1 MTDTTDT
8 GTAPAEEQTAIN
20 TFSMTVKAQYIKDMS
35 FENPKAPYS
44 LRSDIRPDIE
54 IGVDVRAERMAEN
67 VFEVILQLNV
77 NGVHE
82 GDKVFIVELAYA
94 GVFQFENIRP
104 EQVEYVLMVECARL
118 LFPFAR
124 QIIGQVTA
132 DGGYPPLHI
141 QPIDFL
147 GVFQKNE
154 LQRQETGG
162 IDVSKI
168 ETEGTA

>member
-1 MTDTTDT
+1 MSDTDSGAT
-8 GTAPAEEQTAIN
+8 PAEEPTAIN
-20 TFSMTVKAQYIKDMS
+20 TFSMTVKAQYIKDVS
-35 FENPKAPYS
+35 FENPKAPLS
-44 LRSDIRPDIE
+44 LRADIRPDIQ
-54 IGVDVRAERMAEN
+54 IAVDVRAERMADN
-67 VFEVILQLNV
+67 VFEVVLQLDV

-82 GDKVFIVELAYA
+82 GEKIFILELAYA
-94 GVFQFENIRP
+94 GVFQFENVRP
-104 EQVEYVLMVECARL
+104 DQVEYVLMVECARL

-154 LQRQETGG
+154 LRRQDTGG
-162 IDVSKI
+162 IDVAAV
-168 ETEGTA
+168 ETEGNA

>member
-8 GTAPAEEQTAIN
+8 GTAPAPEQAAIN
-20 TFSMTVKAQYIKDMS
+20 SFSMTVKAQYIKDMS

-44 LRSDIRPDIE
+44 LRADIRPDIE
-54 IGVDVRAERMAEN
+54 IAVDVRAERMADN

-147 GVFQKNE
+147 GVFQKNA

>member
-1 MTDTTDT
+1 MTDTDT
-8 GTAPAEEQTAIN
+8 GTATADEQAAIN
-20 TFSMTVKAQYIKDMS
+20 TFSMTVKAQYIKDLS

-44 LRSDIRPDIE
+44 LRADIRPDIE
-54 IGVDVRAERMAEN
+54 IAVDVRAERMADN
-67 VFEVILQLNV
+67 VFEVILLLNV

-82 GDKVFIVELAYA
+82 GEKVFIVELSYA
-94 GVFQFENIRP
+94 GVFQFENVRP
-104 EQVEYVLMVECARL
+104 DQAEYVLMVECARL

-124 QIIGQVTA
+124 QIIGQVTS

-154 LQRQETGG
+154 LQRQGTGG
-162 IDVSKI
+162 IDVAAV
-168 ETEGTA
+168 ETEGNA

>member
-1 MTDTTDT
+1 MTDTDT
-8 GTAPAEEQTAIN
+8 GTAPAQKGDAIN
-20 TFSMTVKAQYIKDMS
+20 TFSMTVEAQYIKDMS
-35 FENPKAPYS
+35 FENPKAPFS
-44 LRSDIRPDIE
+44 LRADIRPDIE
-54 IGVDVRAERMAEN
+54 IAVDVRAERMADN
-67 VFEVILQLNV
+67 VFEVILLLNV

-82 GDKVFIVELAYA
+82 GEKVFIVELSYA
-94 GVFQFENIRP
+94 GVFRFENVRP
-104 EQVEYVLMVECARL
+104 DQAEYVLMVECARL

-154 LQRQETGG
+154 QRRQETAG
-162 IDVSKI
+162 IDVAAV
-168 ETEGTA
+168 ETEGNA

>member
-1 MTDTTDT
+1 MTDTDT
-8 GTAPAEEQTAIN
+8 GTAPAEQADAIN

-44 LRSDIRPDIE
+44 LRADIRPDIE
-54 IGVDVRAERMAEN
+54 IGVDVRAERMADN
-67 VFEVILQLNV
+67 VFEVILLLNV

-82 GDKVFIVELAYA
+82 GEKVFIVELAYA
-94 GVFQFENIRP
+94 GVFQFENVRP
-104 EQVEYVLMVECARL
+104 DQAEYVLMVECARL

-124 QIIGQVTA
+124 QIIGQVTS

-154 LQRQETGG
+154 LQRQENGG
-162 IDVSKI
+162 IDVAAV
-168 ETEGTA
+168 ETEGNA